1 MEGSESL
8 FIIYSSF
15 FVSIVLFSILLN
27 TIMLKFA
34 TNLGIRNND
43 QHVMRWSN
51 IAKPALGGISLY
63 ISFLISST
71 CFSIFFDETHLFK
84 DLHTL
89 GAFISVA
96 IGFIMGLA
104 DDAYNTKPIIKSLA
118 QVSCGVILIA
128 TGTFIEFFENDYL
141 NYILTVLWVIGIMNS
156 INMLDNMDGITTIV
170 SIFILLIALFYLAI
184 HDDYSNFDFFAIL
197 GVLASLTA
205 FLFHNWNPS
214 RMFMGDTG
222 SQFIGVFLA
231 IISIKYMWNGTS
243 YAGESNQYQQI
254 ATVIMAFILPIIDT
268 TCVVINRLA
277 RKQSPFVGGKDHTTH
292 HLSYLGLNDSRVGFV
307 YLGISALSLIICF
320 ASFRYIENWN
330 WIHTSIFGFYFV
342 VLFGILFYITQQNK
356 GKR

>member
-1 MEGSESL
+1 
-8 FIIYSSF
+8 
-15 FVSIVLFSILLN
+15 
-27 TIMLKFA
+27 MLKFA
-34 TNLGIRNND
+34 TNLGIRNSE
-43 QHVMRWSN
+43 QPVMRWSN
-51 IAKPALGGISLY
+51 IAKPALGGITLY

-71 CFSIFFDETHLFK
+71 CFSIFFDEVFN
-84 DLHTL
+84 DLDTL
-89 GAFISVA
+89 GTLISVA
-96 IGFIMGLA
+96 IGFMMGLA

-118 QVSCGVILIA
+118 QVCCGVILVA
-128 TGTFIEFFENDYL
+128 TGTFIHFFENDYL

-184 HDDYSNFDFFAIL
+184 LNDYNNFDFFAIL

-214 RMFMGDTG
+214 KMFMGDTG

-231 IISIKYMWNGTS
+231 IISIKYMWNATS
-243 YAGESNQYQQI
+243 YTGESNQFQQI
-254 ATVIMAFILPIIDT
+254 VTVIMAFILPIIDT
-268 TCVVINRLA
+268 TCVVINRIS

-307 YLGISALSLIICF
+307 YLGIAALSLIICF

-330 WIHTSIFGFYFV
+330 WIHTSIFGLYFLF
-342 VLFGILFYITQQNK
+342 LFGIMFYITQQNK
-356 GKR
+356 NKR

>member
-1 MEGSESL
+1 
-8 FIIYSSF
+8 
-15 FVSIVLFSILLN
+15 
-27 TIMLKFA
+27 MLKFA

-43 QHVMRWSN
+43 QPVIRWSN
-51 IAKPALGGISLY
+51 VAKPALGGITLY

-71 CFSIFFDETHLFK
+71 CFSIFFDEVFK
-84 DLHTL
+84 DVQTL
-89 GAFISVA
+89 GTLISVA
-96 IGFIMGLA
+96 IGFLMGLA

-118 QVSCGVILIA
+118 QVSCGIILII
-128 TGTFIEFFENDYL
+128 TGTFIQFFENEYL
-141 NYILTVLWVIGIMNS
+141 NYILTILWVIGIMNS

-184 HDDYSNFDFFAIL
+184 HDNYNNFDFFAIL
-197 GVLASLTA
+197 GVMASLTA

-231 IISIKYMWNGTS
+231 IISIKYMWNTTS
-243 YAGESNQYQQI
+243 YKGDPNQYQQI
-254 ATVIMAFILPIIDT
+254 SIVLMAFILPIIDT
-268 TCVVINRLA
+268 TCVVINRIS

-320 ASFRYIENWN
+320 AVFRFIENWN
-330 WIHTSIFGFYFV
+330 WIHSSIFGFYFLF
-342 VLFGILFYITQQNK
+342 LFGIMFYITQQNK
-356 GKR
+356 DKR

>member
-1 MEGSESL
+1 
-8 FIIYSSF
+8 
-15 FVSIVLFSILLN
+15 
-27 TIMLKFA
+27 MLKFA

-71 CFSIFFDETHLFK
+71 CFSIFFEDANLM
-84 DLHTL
+84 DLNTL
-89 GAFISVA
+89 GAFIAVA
-96 IGFIMGLA
+96 IGFMMGLA

-118 QVSCGVILIA
+118 QVSCGVILVA

-170 SIFILLIALFYLAI
+170 SIFILLISLFYLAI
-184 HDDYSNFDFFAIL
+184 HGHYEIFDFFAIL

-231 IISIKYMWNGTS
+231 IISIKYMWNSTNYSGQP
-243 YAGESNQYQQI
+243 NQYQQI
-254 ATVIMAFILPIIDT
+254 VTVIMAFILPIIDT

-320 ASFRYIENWN
+320 ASFRYIDNWN
-330 WIHTSIFGFYFV
+330 WIHTLIFGIYFLF
-342 VLFGILFYITQQNK
+342 LFGIMFYITQQNK
-356 GKR
+356 NKR